1 MTEEKKLSWYVVHT
15 YSGFEEKA
23 KQMLEERIKQE
34 NLVDKFGEVLI
45 PSEEVVQLVEGKRKV
60 SHRKFFPGYILV
72 QMFLNEETFALVK
85 GTPKVTGFVG
95 GTLDAPAIPEDEAAR
110 LTQRIKDGINKP
122 KMKEQLDRGDVVRVI
137 DGPFANFNGVV
148 DEVKPEK
155 GKVRVLVSI
164 FGRQTPVELDF
175 VQVEKS

>member
-1 MTEEKKLSWYVVHT
+1 MEEQKLSWYVVHT
-15 YSGFEEKA
+15 YSGFEERA
-23 KQMLEERIKQE
+23 KQFLEERIKQAGLE
-34 NLVDKFGEVLI
+34 KKFGEVLI

-72 QMFLNEETFALVK
+72 QMTLDEETFALVK
-85 GTPKVTGFVG
+85 GTPKITGFVG
-95 GTLDAPAIPEDEAAR
+95 GTLDAPAIPKDEAER
-110 LTQRIKDGINKP
+110 LTQRIRDGINRP
-122 KMKEQLDRGDVVRVI
+122 RLKEELGRGDVIRVI
-137 DGPFANFNGVV
+137 DGPFANFNGIV

>member
-1 MTEEKKLSWYVVHT
+1 MEERKLSWYVVHT

-23 KQMLEERIKQE
+23 KEMLEERIKQAGLE
-34 NLVDKFGEVLI
+34 SKFGEVLI
-45 PSEEVVQLVEGKRKV
+45 PSEEVVQLVDGKRKV

-72 QMFLNEETFALVK
+72 QMFLDEESFALVK

-95 GTLDAPAIPEDEAAR
+95 GMLDAPAIPEDEAFR
-110 LTQRIKDGINKP
+110 LTQRIKEGINRP
-122 KMKEQLDRGDVVRVI
+122 KLKDELGRGDVIRVI
-137 DGPFANFNGVV
+137 DGPFANFNGIV